1 MKKIITLYH
10 GSCYAFDS
18 IDLARGKPFKDFS
31 PGFYT
36 SEDRKHAERLA
47 LRNRAIEISRFSRR
61 NIRADVQAWL
71 YTYEFDL
78 ESIAALNV
86 KNFSAADREWMRFV
100 VQNRTGNTRL
110 HDYDLVFG
118 PTANDNTSN
127 AIQLFFAGAY
137 GDIRTDR
144 AIDML
149 IANIEPGNLPYQ
161 YYFGTEKSVRILKY
175 LARET
180 IT

>member
-1 MKKIITLYH
+1 MITLYH
-10 GSCYAFDS
+10 GSCRTFDR
-18 IDLARGKPFKDFS
+18 IDVAKGKPFKDFGS
-31 PGFYT
+31 GFYT

-71 YTYEFDL
+71 YTYEFNL
-78 ESIAALNV
+78 EGIAALNV
-86 KNFSAADREWMRFV
+86 KNFPAADREWMRFV
-100 VQNRTGNTRL
+100 VQNRTGNKRL
-110 HDYDLVFG
+110 HDYDLVSS

-137 GDIRTDR
+137 GDITTDR

-149 IANIEPGNLPYQ
+149 ITNIEPDNLPYQ
-161 YYFGTEKSVRILKY
+161 YYFGTEKAVRLLKY
-175 LARET
+175 LAKEI